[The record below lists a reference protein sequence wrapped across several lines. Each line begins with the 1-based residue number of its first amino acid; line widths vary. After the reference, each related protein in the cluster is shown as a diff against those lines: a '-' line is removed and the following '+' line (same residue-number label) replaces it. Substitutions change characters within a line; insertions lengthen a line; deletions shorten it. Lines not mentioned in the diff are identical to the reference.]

1 VRSGPRCGWWGP
13 RCRCGSCSAPKFR
26 SGPTPLTDLRPLL
39 KMPALV
45 GVDLAG
51 SDGNR
56 LAGIGDLPDRASTS
70 AVSPN
75 APTATPG
82 VGMSDRAARG
92 PVWPDVVMVLAV
104 LGWLGVPPVLTYGG
118 FIVGAPF
125 FGELPTAADQALS
138 ARLWTGAVA
147 ALVAFPALGLWCAA
161 RQRRR
166 GAVVLFSLGVAAGL
180 LVSAVV
186 ITLSVHGRPETPA
199 PRAPWACQE
208 LSGGDNR
215 CPGG

>member
-1 VRSGPRCGWWGP
+1 
-13 RCRCGSCSAPKFR
+13 
-26 SGPTPLTDLRPLL
+26 
-39 KMPALV
+39 M
-45 GVDLAG
+45 
-51 SDGNR
+51 
-56 LAGIGDLPDRASTS
+56 S

-75 APTATPG
+75 APPSTSG
-82 VGMSDRAARG
+82 VDGMIDRSAPR

-104 LGWLGVPPVLTYGG
+104 LGWLSGPPVLAYGG

-125 FGELPTAADQALS
+125 FGELPTAADRALS

-186 ITLSVHGRPETPA
+186 LTLSVQGRTETPA
-199 PRAPWACQE
+199 PRAPGACQE